1 MTYPRC
7 PKCGWM
13 ENFEDECPKCGVY
26 VSKYLASRQRQMQA
40 VHGATFSDS
49 KPPPPGGFL
58 PDSSVSLP
66 PMAKGWNT
74 QSIVV
79 WSMVAVIL
87 GLVGWVVLVDWFGDA
102 CAYSPPPGW
111 QAIDDETVEKG
122 TEAAAPQWGA
132 EMEVHSVYSPGGST
146 ASQAAILIAE
156 IDRAMP
162 MDERTLAEARAKF
175 DGFKAQPLL
184 AGTKVRADAT
194 KIAGLGAIEIE
205 LEMKQGPSSVSLLSV
220 LIGASRST
228 FLFLFMAPTPE
239 YRAQIDAVRAS
250 LGSFRVLRPQGLRG
264 SPVVKHGLRWGW
276 IAGVLIAV
284 VVLVGRLRSG
294 S

>member
-1 MTYPRC
+1 
-7 PKCGWM
+7 M
-13 ENFEDECPKCGVY
+13 ESFQDECPKCGVY
-26 VSKYLASRQRQMQA
+26 VSKYLAAQQRQMQA

-49 KPPPPGGFL
+49 RPPPPGGFL
-58 PDSSVSLP
+58 HDTSVSLP

-79 WSMVAVIL
+79 WSMVAVVL

-102 CAYSPPPGW
+102 CAYAPPPGW
-111 QAIDDETVEKG
+111 QAIDDETVEKA
-122 TEAAAPQWGA
+122 TEGAAPQWGA
-132 EMEVHSVYSPGGST
+132 DMEVHDLFSPGGST
-146 ASQAAILIAE
+146 TAQSAILIAE

-175 DGFKAQPLL
+175 ESVKAQPLL
-184 AGTKVRADAT
+184 AGTKITAAAT
-194 KIAGLGAIEIE
+194 RIAGLGAIEIE
-205 LEMKQGPSSVSLLSV
+205 VQMKQGPMSVSLLSI

-228 FLFLFMAPTPE
+228 FLFLFLAPTAE

-264 SPVVKHGLRWGW
+264 NPIVKHGLRWGW
-276 IAGVLIAV
+276 ILGVLIAGA
-284 VVLVGRLRSG
+284 VLFGRLRGG

>member
-13 ENFEDECPKCGVY
+13 ESFEDECPRCGVY
-26 VSKYLASRQRQMQA
+26 ASKYLAAQQRAMQA

-49 KPPPPGGFL
+49 RPPPPGGFL

-111 QAIDDETVEKG
+111 QAIDELNRAFAGQKDSG
-122 TEAAAPQWGA
+122 YSAP
-132 EMEVHSVYSPGGST
+132 VHLVTP
-146 ASQAAILIAE
+146 ANI
-156 IDRAMP
+156 R
-162 MDERTLAEARAKF
+162 F
-175 DGFKAQPLL
+175 DGGRHNEYDPDNGYREKY
-184 AGTKVRADAT
+184 R
-194 KIAGLGAIEIE
+194 KIWG
-205 LEMKQGPSSVSLLSV
+205 
-220 LIGASRST
+220 
-228 FLFLFMAPTPE
+228 
-239 YRAQIDAVRAS
+239 
-250 LGSFRVLRPQGLRG
+250 
-264 SPVVKHGLRWGW
+264 VK
-276 IAGVLIAV
+276 
-284 VVLVGRLRSG
+284 
-294 S
+294 